1 MSMEAAEGYPA
12 PATSEGA
19 AVAGDGKA
27 AASAKKEKGGKKA
40 SAAAV
45 PAGPPPEEKSA
56 AELAKMSKEERTA
69 YHLARRAA
77 PSTGGAKDGAA
88 AASATAPA
96 QLTKAQR
103 RALQESQRKVKEDKA
118 NEGKDGDELFS
129 ELKLQGL
136 SEDQAREVMNAM
148 RSGEEVPDEDSED
161 DDQPEDLLG
170 SVKRWMEEQLE
181 GPLPADAMR
190 DFNMKV
196 RFQGHVNTTPPDHLG
211 AILNVLLEQAFRG
224 FDLAT
229 SKPGA
234 VAKALTQVAERWTG
248 LLRDIYTKIPDVLD
262 AVGAVIGTISHCV
275 LASGV
280 PSAAQDTAVVGCL
293 MAIREL
299 EDLIE
304 DEDLLVG
311 CKGIEPRS
319 HVLEKYIE
327 FLEEALEEDDSE
339 EGESDKE

>member
-1 MSMEAAEGYPA
+1 MSLEAGYPA
-12 PATSEGA
+12 PATAEGVDA
-19 AVAGDGKA
+19 AGDGKA
-27 AASAKKEKGGKKA
+27 ATSAKKEKGGKAAKP
-40 SAAAV
+40 AAAV
-45 PAGPPPEEKSA
+45 PAGPPPAEKSA
-56 AELAKMSKEERTA
+56 AELAKLSKEERTA

-77 PSTGGAKDGAA
+77 PSSAGGAKDEAA
-88 AASATAPA
+88 GGSATAPA

-103 RALQESQRKVKEDKA
+103 RALQDSQRKVKEDKA
-118 NEGKDGDELFS
+118 NEGKDGDELFN

-136 SEDQAREVMNAM
+136 SEDQARAVLIAM
-148 RSGEEVPDEDSED
+148 QAGEEIPDDVSED
-161 DDQPEDLLG
+161 EEPEDLLG
-170 SVKRWMEEQLE
+170 SVKKWMGEQPE
-181 GPLPADAMR
+181 GPLPDDAMR

-224 FDLAT
+224 CDLAT

-234 VAKALTQVAERWTG
+234 VAKALTQIVERWAG

-262 AVGAVIGTISHCV
+262 AVGTVLGTISQCV
-275 LASGV
+275 VASGV
-280 PSAAQDTAVVGCL
+280 PPAAQDTAVVGCL

-299 EDLIE
+299 EDLID